1 MPTWKELV
9 TLEPGLALLEHEILK
24 VQDWPERPYFC
35 ANAYWYG
42 RGRLKSELERLV
54 GWGRRGV
61 RVVTDLHEGEEDQM
75 HLKSGTDVLVRT
87 ATYDS
92 ILAQIQADEDKE
104 GLGLLW
110 TSEAYSVA
118 YEFLYAVLPDCRHEG
133 PCQ

>member
-1 MPTWKELV
+1 M
-9 TLEPGLALLEHEILK
+9 
-24 VQDWPERPYFC
+24 
-35 ANAYWYG
+35 
-42 RGRLKSELERLV
+42 
-54 GWGRRGV
+54 